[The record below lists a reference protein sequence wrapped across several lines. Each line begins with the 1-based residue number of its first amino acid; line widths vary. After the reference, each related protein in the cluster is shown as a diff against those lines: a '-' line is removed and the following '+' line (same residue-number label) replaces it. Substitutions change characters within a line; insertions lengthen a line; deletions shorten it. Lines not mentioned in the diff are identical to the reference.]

1 MCFWKALLTSS
12 FPRGITYIFGEHDK
26 HHENSDFKYNKT
38 EHSRRMKSGNILFP
52 SSFASIKDGIRV
64 YPTTMIYEIITSL
77 EEAKLIMLPVFSSQ
91 MLISC
96 LII

>member
-1 MCFWKALLTSS
+1 
-12 FPRGITYIFGEHDK
+12 
-26 HHENSDFKYNKT
+26 
-38 EHSRRMKSGNILFP
+38 MKSGNILFP

-91 MLISC
+91 MFLSC
-96 LII
+96 VIV